1 MALPTLELEEQAL
14 LLPTEERA
22 LLAEKLLMRLNFP
35 VDPDI
40 EAAWIE
46 EAEKRRLAVLSG
58 ACQTIPLEEAMAKIR
73 SRKKS

>member
-1 MALPTLELEEQAL
+1 MALPTLDLEEQAL
-14 LLPTEERA
+14 LLPIEERA
-22 LLAEKLLMRLNFP
+22 LLAEKLLMSLNFP
-35 VDPDI
+35 VDPDV

-58 ACQTIPLEEAMAKIR
+58 AYQTIPLEEAIAKIR